1 MLTFCFVS
9 NSSFL
14 LDSPSFC
21 YCSKLFL
28 PSFFLECDRRRLSE
42 RLGSVATAA
51 AALVFLWF
59 FPRRPIASD
68 MQLLSPSRFRV
79 LSIDRKTNLSLSVS
93 IVIECGGILNL
104 TQPHTK
110 P

>member
-1 MLTFCFVS
+1 LHSALSVTAAFFSTVRPFVIVQ
-9 NSSFL
+9 SS
-14 LDSPSFC
+14 S
-21 YCSKLFL
+21 FL
-28 PSFFLECDRRRLSE
+28 PSFLSVTGEDLMTE